1 MHTDP
6 AHGQVRH
13 HKNRHLAEKT
23 EGAIGMIM
31 LIAVILLGLAMVW
44 LIVSTGDTTP
54 KWMQ

>member
-6 AHGQVRH
+6 AHGEIRH